1 MVCSVVSD
9 SAYVCFCRD
18 HSALYFLRFSTSVA
32 PSIQEV
38 LGAVLRA
45 FMQGGGTVM
54 HGIPLKS
61 SHEGGFVKFAKAMDI
76 SLR

>member
-54 HGIPLKS
+54 HGIPLES
-61 SHEGGFVKFAKAMDI
+61 SHVRALLKLMKPMDI
-76 SLR
+76 SLW